1 MREKQQRFLRLYEP
15 VQPALTRYL
24 RYKIADPQDGEDV
37 LQEVLAAAYAS
48 LDSLTDEARFRP
60 WLLSIA
66 SHKCLDYYRRTGER
80 LGLPLELLENTAED
94 SRGNPVPELV
104 ADTLARLKDRERQIL
119 YLFYLKGY
127 SQKDISTLLGIP
139 LGTVKSRICTA
150 KSHFRRLYP
159 CPPRRENTK
168 GAVGSMLSKTFPE
181 RCPDVTIE
189 RLSAPP
195 FSVRFEEITGWLFV
209 PRVGEKS
216 SFGFYDDPTGCLTGI
231 HIMEGVRPA
240 QIHGIPCVQTE
251 VEQWEKGGLSRR
263 TLFLRLTETHCFYV
277 AEMAERNGCLYFGS
291 FMDDEWLARYE
302 VGENNSGRPVEQ
314 RAKGIITAEEGNRF
328 TVAQEET
335 ADIFGRY
342 RVTIGGRCF
351 DTVALAESE
360 NGLWTIQYL
369 NREGRTVL
377 FRRYNR
383 DDWKQ
388 EQYGQPW
395 SQKLPDSEIHI
406 VNGQR
411 YVHWYDCLPE
421 TVL

>member
-1 MREKQQRFLRLYEP
+1 
-15 VQPALTRYL
+15 
-24 RYKIADPQDGEDV
+24 
-37 LQEVLAAAYAS
+37 
-48 LDSLTDEARFRP
+48 
-60 WLLSIA
+60 
-66 SHKCLDYYRRTGER
+66 
-80 LGLPLELLENTAED
+80 
-94 SRGNPVPELV
+94 
-104 ADTLARLKDRERQIL
+104 
-119 YLFYLKGY
+119 
-127 SQKDISTLLGIP
+127 
-139 LGTVKSRICTA
+139 
-150 KSHFRRLYP
+150 
-159 CPPRRENTK
+159 
-168 GAVGSMLSKTFPE
+168 MLSKTFPE

-251 VEQWEKGGLSRR
+251 VEQWEEGGLSRR

-277 AEMAERNGCLYFGS
+277 AEIAERNGCLYFGS

-342 RVTIGGRCF
+342 RVTIGERCF

-360 NGLWTIQYL
+360 NGIWIIQYL

-388 EQYGQPW
+388 EQCGQPW

-411 YVHWYDCLPE
+411 YVHWYDCLPD

>member
-1 MREKQQRFLRLYEP
+1 MSLCS
-15 VQPALTRYL
+15 PALTRYL

-48 LDSLTDEARFRP
+48 LDFLTDEARFRP

-94 SRGNPVPELV
+94 SRGNPVPGAGGRYPGPPEGPRGASDPVPVLSE
-104 ADTLARLKDRERQIL
+104 RLQPE
-119 YLFYLKGY
+119 GY
-127 SQKDISTLLGIP
+127 FHPAGHS

-251 VEQWEKGGLSRR
+251 VEQWEKGGLSGARVFASDGN
-263 TLFLRLTETHCFYV
+263 TLLLC
-277 AEMAERNGCLYFGS
+277 G
-291 FMDDEWLARYE
+291 
-302 VGENNSGRPVEQ
+302 
-314 RAKGIITAEEGNRF
+314 GN
-328 TVAQEET
+328 
-335 ADIFGRY
+335 
-342 RVTIGGRCF
+342 
-351 DTVALAESE
+351 
-360 NGLWTIQYL
+360 
-369 NREGRTVL
+369 GRTQRLPV
-377 FRRYNR
+377 FRFL
-383 DDWKQ
+383 
-388 EQYGQPW
+388 YGRRMAGT
-395 SQKLPDSEIHI
+395 L
-406 VNGQR
+406 
-411 YVHWYDCLPE
+411 
-421 TVL
+421 